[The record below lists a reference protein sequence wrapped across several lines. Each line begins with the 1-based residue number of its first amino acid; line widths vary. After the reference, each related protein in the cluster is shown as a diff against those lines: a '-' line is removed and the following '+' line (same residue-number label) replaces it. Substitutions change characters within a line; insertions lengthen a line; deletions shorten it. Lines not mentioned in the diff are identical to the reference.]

1 MTEPLSKAQW
11 LALFAA
17 ADQPGK
23 ALPMLRVSTYQALE
37 RRGLVEPRPE
47 GGWQL
52 TVAGWDL
59 IERVQAEV
67 RA

>member
-1 MTEPLSKAQW
+1 MTEPLSRAQW

-23 ALPMLRVSTYQALE
+23 ALPMLRASTYQALQ
-37 RRGLVEPRPE
+37 RRDLVEPRKA

-52 TVAGWDL
+52 TDAGWNL